1 MRIGHHRPL
10 FCLCAV
16 WMLAAGLGCVL
27 SGFDGHRMLPAGA
40 VCAGLAA
47 GVLSVCLLLR
57 LLRRITAR
65 RACAVGL
72 ALLCAGLSLLNS
84 GAYFSG
90 QVTPDSFPGL
100 SADSGIP
107 ASDGAGEDASDL
119 PDAADAPVWEV
130 RAVVAER
137 LGGGSQIT
145 GYGLILRTVQG
156 EPVGSALRPAR
167 AYLLCTYAA
176 NLQPGYEILLRAQAV
191 TPEDAAGESA
201 VSLRGDGYALGLLS
215 GREDD
220 CTVTAESTD
229 LLPIRLGNLR
239 RHLAAR
245 LEAAVGTDGLGL
257 PSALLLGDR
266 TALSPTLRRDFSRA
280 GVSHLLAVSGLHL
293 TLLFGMLALL
303 LRFLRLPRR
312 VRAVLLTLAAAGY
325 LALLGFPPSATR
337 AAVML
342 GFVYLSWLCAA
353 SADPLTSLGLAGALI
368 LGISPCA
375 VADAGFW
382 MSFSATLGLLTVP
395 AALRDPDRHRRVPR
409 RRALRALTAR
419 ASAVPLG
426 LFAGLVA
433 MTFSLWITSLTVG
446 TVSLWSPL
454 ATLLLTPLCGFVL
467 VASLFALPLAGQW
480 VGGTVLLP
488 ALRRVCGW
496 MGGCAAWLGKPTG
509 AVLSLEQP
517 RTGGAIR
524 AVILAVTLYLLLWLF
539 LNLPRR
545 MRGPALLP
553 VAGGWVAVLLLVCL
567 PARVYPGEV
576 LTSYIRPTASSEAL
590 VLARGQEAVICDLTD
605 GSRTAL
611 NAALDEAG
619 SLGATE
625 VSALMLT
632 HFHTRTAGALH
643 RAFAAATVRALW
655 LPRPTVPE
663 DYYRMLSCL
672 YEARRQGVPVYL
684 YEPGDTLTAF
694 DSGGGGISLTLYT
707 DRLEHSVQPVLL
719 LHAAGQ
725 GSALTFCGGAVF
737 ESDLADIARTLA
749 ADSDLV
755 IYGAHGPKIREPFP
769 CTPSDRTRFVCFATP
784 SVAAFLDPDT
794 LPPSPPRMGI
804 GGVRL
809 TLRMGG
815 KEQRRG
821 TLERV
826 PQTPQNFSRMYGLEE
841 PRLRRSAGGLLK
853 ESPKPPRTF
862 LE

>member
-16 WMLAAGLGCVL
+16 WMLAAGLGWVL

-57 LLRRITAR
+57 PLRRITAR
-65 RACAVGL
+65 RARAVGL

-100 SADSGIP
+100 PADSGIP
-107 ASDGAGEDASDL
+107 ASDGAGEDAPDL

-220 CTVTAESTD
+220 CTITAESTD

-239 RHLAAR
+239 RRLAAR

-375 VADAGFW
+375 VVDAGFW

-395 AALRDPDRHRRVPR
+395 AALRDPDRRRRAPR
-409 RRALRALTAR
+409 RRLPYRW
-419 ASAVPLG
+419 G
-426 LFAGLVA
+426 
-433 MTFSLWITSLTVG
+433 FSQDL
-446 TVSLWSPL
+446 SP
-454 ATLLLTPLCGFVL
+454 
-467 VASLFALPLAGQW
+467 
-480 VGGTVLLP
+480 
-488 ALRRVCGW
+488 
-496 MGGCAAWLGKPTG
+496 
-509 AVLSLEQP
+509 
-517 RTGGAIR
+517 
-524 AVILAVTLYLLLWLF
+524 
-539 LNLPRR
+539 
-545 MRGPALLP
+545 
-553 VAGGWVAVLLLVCL
+553 
-567 PARVYPGEV
+567 
-576 LTSYIRPTASSEAL
+576 
-590 VLARGQEAVICDLTD
+590 
-605 GSRTAL
+605 
-611 NAALDEAG
+611 
-619 SLGATE
+619 
-625 VSALMLT
+625 
-632 HFHTRTAGALH
+632 
-643 RAFAAATVRALW
+643 
-655 LPRPTVPE
+655 
-663 DYYRMLSCL
+663 
-672 YEARRQGVPVYL
+672 
-684 YEPGDTLTAF
+684 
-694 DSGGGGISLTLYT
+694 
-707 DRLEHSVQPVLL
+707 
-719 LHAAGQ
+719 
-725 GSALTFCGGAVF
+725 
-737 ESDLADIARTLA
+737 
-749 ADSDLV
+749 
-755 IYGAHGPKIREPFP
+755 
-769 CTPSDRTRFVCFATP
+769 
-784 SVAAFLDPDT
+784 
-794 LPPSPPRMGI
+794 
-804 GGVRL
+804 
-809 TLRMGG
+809 
-815 KEQRRG
+815 
-821 TLERV
+821 
-826 PQTPQNFSRMYGLEE
+826 
-841 PRLRRSAGGLLK
+841 
-853 ESPKPPRTF
+853 
-862 LE
+862 

>member
-57 LLRRITAR
+57 PLRRITAR

-100 SADSGIP
+100 PADSGIP
-107 ASDGAGEDASDL
+107 ASDGAGEDAPDL

-167 AYLLCTYAA
+167 A
-176 NLQPGYEILLRAQAV
+176 
-191 TPEDAAGESA
+191 
-201 VSLRGDGYALGLLS
+201 
-215 GREDD
+215 
-220 CTVTAESTD
+220 
-229 LLPIRLGNLR
+229 
-239 RHLAAR
+239 
-245 LEAAVGTDGLGL
+245 
-257 PSALLLGDR
+257 
-266 TALSPTLRRDFSRA
+266 
-280 GVSHLLAVSGLHL
+280 
-293 TLLFGMLALL
+293 
-303 LRFLRLPRR
+303 
-312 VRAVLLTLAAAGY
+312 
-325 LALLGFPPSATR
+325 
-337 AAVML
+337 AVML

-353 SADPLTSLGLAGALI
+353 FADPLTSLGLAGALI

-395 AALRDPDRHRRVPR
+395 AALRDPDRHRRAPR
-409 RRALRALTAR
+409 RRALRVLTAR

-467 VASLFALPLAGQW
+467 AASLFALPLAGQW

-707 DRLEHSVQPVLL
+707 DRLERSAQPVLL

-737 ESDLADIARTLA
+737 ESDLAGIARTLA

-769 CTPSDRTRFVCFATP
+769 CTPSDRTRFICFAAP

-809 TLRMGG
+809 TLRMGEG
-815 KEQRRG
+815 AAPG
-821 TLERV
+821 D
-826 PQTPQNFSRMYGLEE
+826 S
-841 PRLRRSAGGLLK
+841 
-853 ESPKPPRTF
+853 
-862 LE
+862 

>member
-1 MRIGHHRPL
+1 MRIGQHRPL

-100 SADSGIP
+100 PADSGIP
-107 ASDGAGEDASDL
+107 ASDGAGEDAPDL

-145 GYGLILRTVQG
+145 DYGLILRTVQG

-395 AALRDPDRHRRVPR
+395 AALQDSDRHRRAPR
-409 RRALRALTAR
+409 RRALRVLTAR

-426 LFAGLVA
+426 YGEPVVAACHAAADAAVRVRACRIAVRTAAGGA
-433 MTFSLWITSLTVG
+433 VG
-446 TVSLWSPL
+446 WRDRIAPGIAARLRL
-454 ATLLLTPLCGFVL
+454 DGRMRRM
-467 VASLFALPLAGQW
+467 AGQ
-480 VGGTVLLP
+480 
-488 ALRRVCGW
+488 ADRRGAFPGAAADGRCHPCGHP
-496 MGGCAAWLGKPTG
+496 CRD
-509 AVLSLEQP
+509 AV
-517 RTGGAIR
+517 
-524 AVILAVTLYLLLWLF
+524 
-539 LNLPRR
+539 
-545 MRGPALLP
+545 P
-553 VAGGWVAVLLLVCL
+553 VAVAVSESATADARSGTAPGGGRLGGGSAAGV
-567 PARVYPGEV
+567 PAR
-576 LTSYIRPTASSEAL
+576 
-590 VLARGQEAVICDLTD
+590 
-605 GSRTAL
+605 
-611 NAALDEAG
+611 AG
-619 SLGATE
+619 I
-625 VSALMLT
+625 
-632 HFHTRTAGALH
+632 
-643 RAFAAATVRALW
+643 
-655 LPRPTVPE
+655 
-663 DYYRMLSCL
+663 
-672 YEARRQGVPVYL
+672 
-684 YEPGDTLTAF
+684 
-694 DSGGGGISLTLYT
+694 SGGGADFLYPP
-707 DRLEHSVQPVLL
+707 HGVL
-719 LHAAGQ
+719 
-725 GSALTFCGGAVF
+725 
-737 ESDLADIARTLA
+737 
-749 ADSDLV
+749 
-755 IYGAHGPKIREPFP
+755 
-769 CTPSDRTRFVCFATP
+769 
-784 SVAAFLDPDT
+784 
-794 LPPSPPRMGI
+794 
-804 GGVRL
+804 
-809 TLRMGG
+809 
-815 KEQRRG
+815 
-821 TLERV
+821 
-826 PQTPQNFSRMYGLEE
+826 
-841 PRLRRSAGGLLK
+841 
-853 ESPKPPRTF
+853 
-862 LE
+862 

>member
-16 WMLAAGLGCVL
+16 WMLAAGLGWVL
-27 SGFDGHRMLPAGA
+27 SGFGGHRMLSAGA

-47 GVLSVCLLLR
+47 GVLSVCLLR
-57 LLRRITAR
+57 RRLRRITAR
-65 RACAVGL
+65 RARAAGL

-100 SADSGIP
+100 PADSGIP
-107 ASDGAGEDASDL
+107 ASDGAGEDAPDL

-176 NLQPGYEILLRAQAV
+176 NLQPGYEILLCAQAV

-368 LGISPCA
+368 LGFSPCA

-395 AALRDPDRHRRVPR
+395 AALRDPDRHRRAPR
-409 RRALRALTAR
+409 RRALRVLTAR

-467 VASLFALPLAGQW
+467 AASLFALPLAGQW

-694 DSGGGGISLTLYT
+694 DSGSGGISLTLYT
-707 DRLEHSVQPVLL
+707 DRLERSAQPVLL

-737 ESDLADIARTLA
+737 LKGD
-749 ADSDLV
+749 
-755 IYGAHGPKIREPFP
+755 GP
-769 CTPSDRTRFVCFATP
+769 
-784 SVAAFLDPDT
+784 
-794 LPPSPPRMGI
+794 
-804 GGVRL
+804 
-809 TLRMGG
+809 
-815 KEQRRG
+815 
-821 TLERV
+821 
-826 PQTPQNFSRMYGLEE
+826 
-841 PRLRRSAGGLLK
+841 RRSTGGHRK
-853 ESPKPPRTF
+853 KIPQKTF
-862 LE
+862 TLNCCD

>member
-1 MRIGHHRPL
+1 MRIGQHRPL

-40 VCAGLAA
+40 VCSGLAT
-47 GVLSVCLLLR
+47 GVLSVCLLLH
-57 LLRRITAR
+57 LLRRITAH
-65 RACAVGL
+65 RALAVGL

-84 GAYFSG
+84 GAYFAG
-90 QVTPDSFPGL
+90 QVMPDSFPGL
-100 SADSGIP
+100 PVDSGIP
-107 ASDGAGEDASDL
+107 ASDGAGEDAPDL

-156 EPVGSALRPAR
+156 EPVGSTLRPAR
-167 AYLLCTYAA
+167 AYLLCTYTA

-239 RHLAAR
+239 RRLAAR

-395 AALRDPDRHRRVPR
+395 AALRDPDRHRRAPR
-409 RRALRALTAR
+409 RRALRVLTAR
-419 ASAVPLG
+419 AYAVPLG

-467 VASLFALPLAGQW
+467 AASLFALPLAGQW

-488 ALRRVCGW
+488 ALRHVCGW
-496 MGGCAAWLGKPTG
+496 MSGCAAWLGKPTG

-545 MRGPALLP
+545 LRGPALLP
-553 VAGGWVAVLLLVCL
+553 VAGGWMAVLLLVCL

-590 VLARGQEAVICDLTD
+590 VLARGREAVICDLTD

-694 DSGGGGISLTLYT
+694 DSGSGGISLTLYT
-707 DRLEHSVQPVLL
+707 DRLERSAQPVLL

-737 ESDLADIARTLA
+737 ESDLAGIARTLA

-769 CTPSDRTRFVCFATP
+769 CTLSDRTRLVCFAAP

-794 LPPSPPRMGI
+794 IPPSPPRMGI

-809 TLRMGG
+809 TLRMGEG
-815 KEQRRG
+815 E
-821 TLERV
+821 V
-826 PQTPQNFSRMYGLEE
+826 PGDS
-841 PRLRRSAGGLLK
+841 
-853 ESPKPPRTF
+853 
-862 LE
+862 

>member
-40 VCAGLAA
+40 VCAGLSA

-65 RACAVGL
+65 RARAVGL

-100 SADSGIP
+100 PADSGIP
-107 ASDGAGEDASDL
+107 ASDGAGEDAPDL

-156 EPVGSALRPAR
+156 EPLGSALRPAR

-239 RHLAAR
+239 RRLAAR

-395 AALRDPDRHRRVPR
+395 AALRDPDRHRRAPR
-409 RRALRALTAR
+409 RRALRVLTAR

-467 VASLFALPLAGQW
+467 AASLFALPLAGQW

-707 DRLEHSVQPVLL
+707 DRLERSAQPVLL

-737 ESDLADIARTLA
+737 ESDLAGIARTLA

-769 CTPSDRTRFVCFATP
+769 CTPSDRTRFVCFAAP

-809 TLRMGG
+809 TLRMGEG
-815 KEQRRG
+815 EAPG
-821 TLERV
+821 D
-826 PQTPQNFSRMYGLEE
+826 S
-841 PRLRRSAGGLLK
+841 
-853 ESPKPPRTF
+853 
-862 LE
+862 